1 MVTNVA
7 TDSIFLKVT
16 LYSVTIVITLPQK
29 HQYVHLTAYDYS
41 FYSKK
46 VCFLGHL
53 WKPGNQCRQ
62 LIINVKLGVN
72 KDYYLSTFRNKKISN
87 YILPHNT

>member
-16 LYSVTIVITLPQK
+16 LYSVTIVIMLPKK

-41 FYSKK
+41 F
-46 VCFLGHL
+46 
-53 WKPGNQCRQ
+53 
-62 LIINVKLGVN
+62 
-72 KDYYLSTFRNKKISN
+72 
-87 YILPHNT
+87 